1 MGANKF
7 FFSQVRKGL
16 NLLADYQFNNNLIDD
31 ANGYNLTGIDITYN
45 NDSAVFN
52 GVTSE
57 ARRSDTNDIF
67 SFTDGVNDLPFRI
80 ETSIKFNA
88 FTNSFQFIVMKRDSN
103 QTLRE
108 WQLFYENSIN
118 SFGFSLYTD
127 TLGVNAIVVKN
138 QITPQ
143 LNTTYNVV
151 ISYDGS
157 KTLDGLNIS
166 VNGVEGTNKTE
177 IGNYTGM
184 IKTGSSLTLG
194 IATWTSAFDFDGEI
208 DYLKIY
214 K

>member
-7 FFSQVRKGL
+7 FFSQFRRGISL
-16 NLLADYQFNNNLIDD
+16 IADYQFNNNLIDD

-52 GVTSE
+52 GTTSE

-88 FTNSFQFIVMKRDSN
+88 FTNSFQFIVMKRDSD

-118 SFGFSLYTD
+118 SFGFNLYTD
-127 TLGVNAIVVKN
+127 TLGVNSIVVRN

-143 LNTTYNVV
+143 LNTIYNVV
-151 ISYDGS
+151 ITYDPS
-157 KTLDGLNIS
+157 KTLGWF
-166 VNGVEGTNKTE
+166 T
-177 IGNYTGM
+177 
-184 IKTGSSLTLG
+184 
-194 IATWTSAFDFDGEI
+194 A
-208 DYLKIY
+208 
-214 K
+214 

>member
-1 MGANKF
+1 MSSKSHF
-7 FFSQVRKGL
+7 FNRRL
-16 NLLADYQFNNNLIDD
+16 RLLADYQFNNNLIDD

-80 ETSIKFNA
+80 EISIKFNA
-88 FTNSFQFIVMKRDSN
+88 FTKSFQFIVSKRDSN

-118 SFGFSLYTD
+118 SFGFTLYTD
-127 TLGVNAIVVKN
+127 TLNVNAIVVKN

-194 IATWTSAFDFDGEI
+194 IANWDSAFDFNGQI